1 MSYEMISLAIIVLF
15 ILILF
20 VIKLITPQIVR
31 RELFFGVRIR
41 ASQLN
46 DERLLDFKNT
56 YIKNYL
62 SICGFYTLSFCIV
75 LIKIP
80 SNSVLLTGIVVFF
93 LLSTLLYYLTHRR
106 VMEFKKANEAQML
119 NRKQIVMVDTSF
131 RNDKS
136 KRVLPS
142 TLWFIIPII
151 IICLNLVAGHLVY
164 DELPIILPTHWN
176 IQGEV
181 DGGVFKTWGLVFF
194 LPVVQIFITGFMFL
208 LYRVVGWSKLHIS
221 PVNPAE
227 SRERN
232 RVFRFRWGANII
244 FLNILI
250 LLAISLLNLFVLQ
263 IVPINIGV
271 LLFTQPLLI
280 IFILLDILFMA
291 IWTGQGGSRLFIQPG
306 SSDIDNDSILD
317 DDKYWKGGLIYYNP
331 RDPALFVEKRF
342 GIAWGLNYGNAKA
355 YILII
360 LAVGSL
366 FLLDSL
372 TELMLFY

>member
-31 RELFFGVRIR
+31 RELFFGVRIPT
-41 ASQLN
+41 ALL
-46 DERLLDFKNT
+46 DDKRLLDFKKT

-62 SICGFYTLSFCIV
+62 SVCGFYTLSFCIV

-80 SNSVLLTGIVVFF
+80 NNAVLLTGIVIFF
-93 LLSTLLYYLTHRR
+93 LLSAWLYYLTHRR
-106 VMEFKKANEAQML
+106 VMEFKQANQVQIL
-119 NRKQIVMVDTSF
+119 NRKQVVMVDTSF
-131 RNDKS
+131 RNDQN
-136 KRVLPS
+136 KRILPPG
-142 TLWFIIPII
+142 LWFLIPLI
-151 IICLNLVAGHLVY
+151 IICLNLVTGYLVY
-164 DELPIILPTHWN
+164 DELPIIVPTHWN

-194 LPVVQIFITGFMFL
+194 FPVVQIFITGFMFL
-208 LYRVVGWSKLHIS
+208 LYRVGGWSKLQIS
-221 PVNPAE
+221 TVNPE
-227 SRERN
+227 DSRERN

-263 IVPINIGV
+263 IVPINIVV
-271 LLFTQPLLI
+271 LLFVQPLLI

-291 IWTGQGGSRLFIQPG
+291 VWSGQGGSRLNIQPG
-306 SSDIDNDSILD
+306 SSYIDNDSTLD
-317 DDKYWKGGLIYYNP
+317 DDEYWKGGLIYYNP

-342 GIAWGLNYGNAKA
+342 GIAWGLNYGNINA

-360 LAVGSL
+360 FIVGAL
-366 FLLDSL
+366 FLLGYL